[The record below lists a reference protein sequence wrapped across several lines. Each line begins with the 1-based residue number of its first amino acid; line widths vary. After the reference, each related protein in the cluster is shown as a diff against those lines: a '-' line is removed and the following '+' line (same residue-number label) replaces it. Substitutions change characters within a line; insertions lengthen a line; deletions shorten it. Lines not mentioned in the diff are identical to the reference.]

1 MEQIRIPNIS
11 QYSVKVINGELIITP
26 KDPMNPHIQ
35 RYKKEIPRRKPS
47 PKTPDP
53 NKRVEKHEEFED
65 ELWNLDGMISRG
77 KEYTIQD
84 RHEYPSCKCSKSIV
98 YHDTLSDKEWFRHRK
113 EVNRYRRMC
122 ANNRVIKPIHES
134 TLVVP
139 DEVES
144 DDEYSMENIIQRM
157 DREELELDL
166 TSQHISFMSGY
177 TDHELRALLRKAYK
191 L

>member
-65 ELWNLDGMISRG
+65 ESDVIVLRCGHIFLLDPLQQWIG
-77 KEYTIQD
+77 IQKIC
-84 RHEYPSCKCSKSIV
+84 PTCKQGI
-98 YHDTLSDKEWFRHRK
+98 
-113 EVNRYRRMC
+113 
-122 ANNRVIKPIHES
+122 
-134 TLVVP
+134 
-139 DEVES
+139 
-144 DDEYSMENIIQRM
+144 
-157 DREELELDL
+157 
-166 TSQHISFMSGY
+166 
-177 TDHELRALLRKAYK
+177 
-191 L
+191 